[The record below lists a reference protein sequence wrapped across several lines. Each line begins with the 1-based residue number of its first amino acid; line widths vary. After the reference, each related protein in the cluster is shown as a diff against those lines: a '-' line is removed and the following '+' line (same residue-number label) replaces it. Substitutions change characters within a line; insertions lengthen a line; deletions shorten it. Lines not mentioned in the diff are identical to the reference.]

1 MNIIIGGVSLNIS
14 SLRFVNTLYLF
25 TFIISLFLFTRNIFI
40 MIFSLENYRVHKK
53 RLKQLKFKDKGL
65 DEDEIKELVDK
76 LTKPVI
82 KTILPKIKIKNMSEI
97 EKDLR
102 MAEWDKK
109 ITVQQFVAL
118 KLITKALGL
127 IAFILM
133 FKASKFMAI
142 LWGGILFLSVDFLM
156 KNSANNRRDRLM
168 MQFPDFIRITQGY
181 LSAGMPFVKAV
192 EESIKFVGQDW
203 QPILQR
209 FVVEAE
215 LSDINT
221 ALNGIREEVDVFEVK
236 EFLSL
241 VNLTL
246 EQGGDAK
253 EGFEAQAE
261 KVQQMLY
268 DVMLAKIQKRKII
281 GIFVQ
286 FPLLLCNLAVFGL
299 PTLDAMLNLNAM

>member
-1 MNIIIGGVSLNIS
+1 MNIIGGVSLNIL

-53 RLKQLKFKDKGL
+53 RLKQLKFKDKDL

-82 KTILPKIKIKNMSEI
+82 KTVLPKIKIKNKIEI
-97 EKDLR
+97 EKDLK
-102 MAEWDKK
+102 MAEWDEK
-109 ITVQQFVAL
+109 ITVQQFIAL
-118 KLITKALGL
+118 KIITRVLGV
-127 IAFILM
+127 ILFLLF
-133 FKASKFMAI
+133 FKASKFLAF
-142 LWGGILFLSVDFLM
+142 LWGGVLFLSVDFLL

>member
-1 MNIIIGGVSLNIS
+1 MNKFYLLI
-14 SLRFVNTLYLF
+14 FV
-25 TFIISLFLFTRNIFI
+25 ISLFLFTRNIFV
-40 MIFSLENYRVHKK
+40 MMFSLENYRVHKK
-53 RLKQLKFKDKGL
+53 RLKQLKFKEKDL
-65 DEDEIKELVDK
+65 DSDEIAELVDK

-102 MAEWDKK
+102 MAEWDEKM
-109 ITVQQFVAL
+109 TAQQFVAL

-181 LSAGMPFVKAV
+181 LGAGLPFVKAV
-192 EESIKFVGQDW
+192 EESIRFVGEDW

-215 LSDINT
+215 LSDMNT

-236 EFLSL
+236 EFISL

-261 KVQQMLY
+261 KIQQMLY
-268 DVMLAKIQKRKII
+268 DVMIAKIEKRRIM

-286 FPLLLCNLAVFGL
+286 APLLLCNILVFGL
-299 PTLDAMLNLNAM
+299 PTLDAMMNLNAL